1 MAIHSP
7 LATGFPS
14 ASGSDA
20 GRGDEWDPGEDWWRR
35 AVIYQVY
42 LRSFQ
47 DSTGNGVGDL
57 EGLRSRLG
65 YLSDTLG
72 VDAVWVSPFYPSP
85 MEDFGYDVADY
96 TEVDRLFG
104 TLTDFD
110 AVVAE
115 AHGRSMA
122 VIVDWVPNHTSSRHP
137 WFEVSRSSRSSPKRD
152 WYVWADATPDGGPP
166 NNWLSVFGGTAWEW
180 DVVTSQ
186 YYLHSFLPSQPDLN
200 WRNPEVRTAMFDT
213 VRFWLDRGVDG
224 IRIDVAD
231 FLMKDPV
238 WRDNPTAAVAPNM
251 FKARGAYDHF
261 DHIHDKAHPDV
272 HGVFREFRQ
281 ILESYDGNRVCIG
294 EIHEWDPERWASYYG
309 TNNDELH
316 MPFNFSMLYTPW
328 AADEVRRRV
337 ESFAAH
343 LPDEAWPNHVLG
355 NHDEPRLASR
365 FGTERARAAA
375 LLLLTLRGTPTLYYG
390 DELGMTDVPIPPGEE
405 QDPWG
410 QRVPGLGR
418 DGARTPMP
426 WTSSNGEGFTSHGV
440 TPWLPIG
447 DGVASVDEQ
456 LADSRSILAW
466 YRSLL
471 ALRRARPAL
480 HSGDMRFVDVEQ
492 RSLLAYE
499 RTAGLDRILIA
510 LNFSGEPATF
520 RAADGAEALLSSH
533 GRTGVRPGPD
543 GSFELAGDEGL
554 VIDVSR

>member
-1 MAIHSP
+1 M
-7 LATGFPS
+7 
-14 ASGSDA
+14 
-20 GRGDEWDPGEDWWRR
+20 
-35 AVIYQVY
+35 VYQVY

-65 YLSDTLG
+65 YLSEVLG

-85 MEDFGYDVADY
+85 MDDFGYDVADY
-96 TEVDRLFG
+96 TAVDPLFG
-104 TLTDFD
+104 SLEDFD

-115 AHGRSMA
+115 AHRRSMA
-122 VIVDWVPNHTSSRHP
+122 IIVDWVPNHTSSRHP
-137 WFEVSRSSRSSPKRD
+137 WFQASRSSLSSPKRD
-152 WYVWADATPDGGPP
+152 WYVWAEATPEGGPP
-166 NNWLSVFGGTAWEW
+166 NNWLSVFGGPAWEW
-180 DVVTSQ
+180 DDATGQ

-200 WRNPEVRTAMFDT
+200 WRNPEVRSAMLET

-231 FLMKDPV
+231 YLMKDPAL
-238 WRDNPTAAVAPNM
+238 RDNPAAGAAADM

-261 DHIHDKAHPDV
+261 NHIHDKAHPDV
-272 HGVFREFRQ
+272 HGIFRDLRR
-281 ILESYDGNRVCIG
+281 ILEDYSGHRVCIG

-316 MPFNFSMLYTPW
+316 MPFNFSLLYTPW
-328 AADEVRRRV
+328 DAGEVRRRV
-337 ESFAAH
+337 DSFTAD
-343 LPDEAWPNHVLG
+343 LPEGAWPNHVLG

-365 FGTERARAAA
+365 FGSGRARAAA

-410 QRVPGLGR
+410 LRVPGLGR

-426 WTSSNGEGFTSHGV
+426 WTDSAGSGFTRPGV
-440 TPWLPIG
+440 KPWLPVG
-447 DGVASVDEQ
+447 ERVAPVDEQ
-456 LADSRSILAW
+456 LSDSRSVLGL

-480 HSGDMRFVDVEQ
+480 HSGDMRFVDAGRRGV
-492 RSLLAYE
+492 LAYE
-499 RTAGLDRILIA
+499 RLAGEDRILVA
-510 LNFSGEPATF
+510 LNFGPEPATLQ
-520 RAADGAEALLSSH
+520 AAPGAELLLSSH
-533 GRTGVRPGPD
+533 GRTHLRPGPD

-554 VIDVSR
+554 VIDLSR